1 MKELD
6 GKAELVYLWV
16 RAYIEENKFSS
27 STKIPSEHT
36 LCRKLAVSR
45 ETVRRALEHLTREG
59 LLRRVKGSGTYIN
72 KEAALSWE
80 LGGSGGKLKI
90 GLILQGQDGNANSSL
105 MEGIRSILPPDQVDL
120 RTFLNDNKFSNER
133 HCLQTVINQGFQGFI
148 VDGVKASLLNPN
160 LDCYQKIYQKRIP
173 VIFYNNYYR
182 NLKCPRVVVNDLRC
196 AEELIGLLIHQ
207 GHRNIAGIFVSDNY
221 QSIEKFRGMA
231 ATLQKNGVEYQDDY
245 TKWCVSNEA
254 HDPSFVRSIDRFLKR
269 LPQCTA
275 VVCCNYMIYRMVRQV
290 LEKQGRRVPEDCSL
304 VCFDYSNEDWETEGV
319 TCSIHQGCRIGR
331 EVASRLMRM
340 IRNRDCDD
348 INYTYVLTPEIYLG
362 RSVGPARN

>member
-105 MEGIRSILPPDQVDL
+105 MEGIRSILPPT
-120 RTFLNDNKFSNER
+120 RWICGPFSPTTNFP
-133 HCLQTVINQGFQGFI
+133 T
-148 VDGVKASLLNPN
+148 S
-160 LDCYQKIYQKRIP
+160 
-173 VIFYNNYYR
+173 
-182 NLKCPRVVVNDLRC
+182 
-196 AEELIGLLIHQ
+196 
-207 GHRNIAGIFVSDNY
+207 
-221 QSIEKFRGMA
+221 
-231 ATLQKNGVEYQDDY
+231 AT
-245 TKWCVSNEA
+245 
-254 HDPSFVRSIDRFLKR
+254 
-269 LPQCTA
+269 
-275 VVCCNYMIYRMVRQV
+275 
-290 LEKQGRRVPEDCSL
+290 
-304 VCFDYSNEDWETEGV
+304 
-319 TCSIHQGCRIGR
+319 
-331 EVASRLMRM
+331 ASRPLSTRAF
-340 IRNRDCDD
+340 RALLW
-348 INYTYVLTPEIYLG
+348 T
-362 RSVGPARN
+362 A